1 MLVGRLL
8 DKDNDDDT
16 DHGKLVTTLLNHRN
30 DNFPSL
36 PFPSLPF
43 PKHYHFPSPHP
54 RYTQLIHPRP
64 SPDLGMRIS
73 AHSRIP

>member
-16 DHGKLVTTLLNHRN
+16 DHGKLVTTFLNTATIT
-30 DNFPSL
+30 SL

-43 PKHYHFPSPHP
+43 PKHCHFPF
-54 RYTQLIHPRP
+54 TTP
-64 SPDLGMRIS
+64 SL
-73 AHSRIP
+73 HSTNTSSTEP